1 MNFTTDE
8 GHPKSIIPAGSITP
22 AIDEWLQGAPYGS
35 PGAASGTPAPET
47 KKMTGNPVQNAV
59 IPPGFAPEVSGTP
72 VNNNIQPQT
81 PVSGSFPVAGTDKSG
96 TTQAAT
102 TQAATPQEDTRQ
114 VYDMQ
119 QDTSGTDEDNERL
132 TIPDEF
138 KGSSYDD
145 VIKYLEGKMA
155 ENRPLTEEEL
165 RKLKKRQKAEGI
177 VSGISDAVRSIANLI
192 ATHNYAPDMST
203 PNVNMSS
210 RAQAR
215 FDKDKAERQAQDDA
229 YFNYAMNI
237 ARLRDADRNQGL
249 QIWQLEHGLER
260 EAKEDE
266 YREAAE
272 LRAQAKA
279 DRDTAMAELRM
290 KKMEGEIS
298 LQEAKAEEARIK
310 AKYAGDLQRSIIGK
324 NNRAGTGRGGGGGR
338 RSGGGRSGGGGKGG
352 GRPGEYPW
360 FDSNGNLNYAHSEGA
375 ARANAELNNT
385 WQEGEAYE
393 EKTTQYSATGRTIGY
408 TVTPKRGKGRSVP
421 PKGNTGKKNK
431 LNL

>member
-22 AIDEWLQGAPYGS
+22 AIDDGLQGAPYGS
-35 PGAASGTPAPET
+35 PGAASGTPAPAT
-47 KKMTGNPVQNAV
+47 KKMTGSPVQNAV

-96 TTQAAT
+96 TTQ
-102 TQAATPQEDTRQ
+102 QASTPQQEDTRQ
-114 VYDMQ
+114 VYNMQ
-119 QDTSGTDEDNERL
+119 QETSDTDEDNERL

-145 VIKYLEGKMA
+145 VIEYLQGKMA

-165 RKLKKRQKAEGI
+165 RKLRTRQKAEGI

-203 PNVNMSS
+203 PNANMSS

-215 FDKDKAERQAQDDA
+215 FDKDKAERQVRDDA

-324 NNRAGTGRGGGGGR
+324 NNRAGTGRGGGGG
-338 RSGGGRSGGGGKGG
+338 GGHKGSGGGKGG
-352 GRPGEYPW
+352 GSTIWYATDDHGNVHSFPAK
-360 FDSNGNLNYAHSEGA
+360 NGVH
-375 ARANAELNNT
+375 ANNVAGGKGLT
-385 WQEGEAYE
+385 LITSTTTSTSTTGVGG
-393 EKTTQYSATGRTIGY
+393 KRTTTRTTQTN
-408 TVTPKRGKGRSVP
+408 KP
-421 PKGNTGKKNK
+421 PKKKNK
-431 LNL
+431 LGL

>member
-22 AIDEWLQGAPYGS
+22 AIDDGLQGASYTPPGS
-35 PGAASGTPAPET
+35 ASGTPAPGT
-47 KKMTGNPVQNAV
+47 KKMTGRPVQTAV
-59 IPPGFAPEVSGTP
+59 IPPGFASEVAGAP
-72 VNNNIQPQT
+72 VKNMQPQT
-81 PVSGSFPVAGTDKSG
+81 PVSGSFPVSGTEKSG
-96 TTQAAT
+96 AAQPATQ
-102 TQAATPQEDTRQ
+102 QEDERQLYDMPQESSD
-114 VYDMQ
+114 
-119 QDTSGTDEDNERL
+119 TDEEDDERGSL

-145 VIKYLEGKMA
+145 VIEYLEGKLE

-165 RKLKKRQKAEGI
+165 RKLRKRQKAEGI

-192 ATHNYAPDMST
+192 ATHNYAPDMTT
-203 PNVNMSS
+203 PNANMSS

-324 NNRAGTGRGGGGGR
+324 NNRAGTGRSGGGGG
-338 RSGGGRSGGGGKGG
+338 GHKGGGGKSGGKGGSSTTWYATDDQGQVHTFAAKNGVHANNVAG
-352 GRPGEYPW
+352 GRGW
-360 FDSNGNLNYAHSEGA
+360 NLISSTTTYTSTTGVGGK
-375 ARANAELNNT
+375 RT
-385 WQEGEAYE
+385 TTRTT
-393 EKTTQYSATGRTIGY
+393 KTNI
-408 TVTPKRGKGRSVP
+408 PKK
-421 PKGNTGKKNK
+421 KKNK
-431 LNL
+431 LGL

>member
-22 AIDEWLQGAPYGS
+22 AIDDGLQGAPYTPPGS
-35 PGAASGTPAPET
+35 ASGTPVPGT
-47 KKMTGNPVQNAV
+47 KKMTGRPVQTAV
-59 IPPGFAPEVSGTP
+59 IPPGFASEVAGAP
-72 VNNNIQPQT
+72 VKNMQPQT
-81 PVSGSFPVAGTDKSG
+81 PVSGSFPVSGTEKSG
-96 TTQAAT
+96 AAQPATQ
-102 TQAATPQEDTRQ
+102 QEDERQLYDMPQESSD
-114 VYDMQ
+114 
-119 QDTSGTDEDNERL
+119 TDEEDDERGSL

-145 VIKYLEGKMA
+145 VIEYLEGKLE

-165 RKLKKRQKAEGI
+165 RKLRKRQKAEGI

-192 ATHNYAPDMST
+192 ATHNYAPDMTT
-203 PNVNMSS
+203 PNANMSS

-290 KKMEGEIS
+290 KRMEGEIS

-324 NNRAGTGRGGGGGR
+324 NNRAGTGRSGGGGG
-338 RSGGGRSGGGGKGG
+338 GHKGGGGKSG
-352 GRPGEYPW
+352 
-360 FDSNGNLNYAHSEGA
+360 
-375 ARANAELNNT
+375 
-385 WQEGEAYE
+385 
-393 EKTTQYSATGRTIGY
+393 
-408 TVTPKRGKGRSVP
+408 GKGDSSTTWYATDDQGQVHTFAAKNGVHANNVAGGNGWNLISSTTTSTSTTGVGGKRTTTRTTKTNI
-421 PKGNTGKKNK
+421 PKKKKNK
-431 LNL
+431 LGL